1 MKRIKRIAA
10 VCLLFCTLLT
20 GCQIGDKNIVVLKPL
35 GNKHLFQI
43 GEMTCSMKEAKV
55 YLANYQNIYGEAYT
69 LDLWQHD
76 FGDNSLEEYIK
87 AITLNELVNMVC
99 MKQLADQEG
108 LVLSEEEEAK
118 IKEAAKEYCASLTET
133 DKDYLGI
140 SVSEAEEFYRHYALA
155 GKVHQAIVNEIDDE
169 VSDDEARVMQ
179 VMQIFVSDAST
190 AAFVR
195 SKLMEGEDF
204 AAVANMYNELSS
216 VSVNICRTDLPD
228 EVEQIVFQL
237 NDNEVTD
244 AIQTEE
250 GYYFIKCLNKF
261 NQELTEENKEIIL
274 DKRRK
279 DTFDGVYNQF
289 LTGLS
294 SYLNEDVWEALKID
308 STSGIETDQ
317 FFEIYDKYFI
327 KL

>member
-1 MKRIKRIAA
+1 MKRIMRIAA

-43 GEMTCSMKEAKV
+43 GEMTCSVKEAKV

-76 FGDNSLEEYIK
+76 FGNDSLENYIK
-87 AITLNELVNMVC
+87 TITLNELVNMVC
-99 MKQLADQEG
+99 MKQLADQKG
-108 LVLSEEEEAK
+108 LILSEEEETK
-118 IKEAAKEYCASLTET
+118 IKEAAKEYYASLAKA
-133 DKDYLGI
+133 DKDYLD
-140 SVSEAEEFYRHYALA
+140 VSESEVQEFYRHYALA

-179 VMQIFVSDAST
+179 VMQIFVSDANNASI
-190 AAFVR
+190 VR
-195 SKLMEGEDF
+195 SKLMEGNDF
-204 AAVANMYNELSS
+204 ATIAATYNELSS
-216 VSVNICRTDLPD
+216 VSANICRADLPD

-244 AIQTEE
+244 VIQTEE

-261 NQELTEENKEIIL
+261 QPELTEANKEIIL

-279 DTFDGVYNQF
+279 DTFNDVYSQF
-289 LTGLS
+289 LDGLS
-294 SYLNEDVWEALKID
+294 SYLNEDVWEGLEVD
-308 STSGIETDQ
+308 STSGIETEQ
-317 FFEIYDKYFI
+317 FFEIYEKYF
-327 KL
+327 